1 MTCTFM
7 GTFGPTNGGVVMGS
21 MVQSASGP
29 FCAPACWL
37 TEDATVNCTYGPRFA
52 PGKVLYLA
60 ADFYSDSLCAIYNDG
75 SVWCI
80 GSNAN
85 GKLGTGNTAPLA
97 TETMVAPPGSA
108 RVACDP

>member
-1 MTCTFM
+1 M
-7 GTFGPTNGGVVMGS
+7 GGLFGPTNGTVVMGTN
-21 MVQSASGP
+21 VRAANPGASA
-29 FCAPACWL
+29 ACWL
-37 TEDATVNCTYGPRFA
+37 TEDATVTCSYGPRFA

-60 ADFYSDSLCAIYNDG
+60 ADYYSDSLCAIYSDG

-80 GSNAN
+80 GSNTN
-85 GKLGTGNTAPLA
+85 GKLGTGNNAALA